1 VCSDCNPVLG
11 ELGDREAQLGAR
23 SPLKI
28 CTNDAPRVIGA
39 VAHPKSSHESAL
51 GHANNPKAAPDGKK
65 VQDGLADG
73 PKFEELWWSEA
84 FDPQGKSQAY
94 GLGVTHT
101 DARAHAWISVWW
113 EGYDAREAL
122 YLVPP
127 LVSEGWR
134 FEIYPPGGPMFQLGG
149 ADAREVDPSSE
160 H

>member
-65 VQDGLADG
+65 FRAARKRRSMVERVIG
-73 PKFEELWWSEA
+73 PVAS
-84 FDPQGKSQAY
+84 
-94 GLGVTHT
+94 
-101 DARAHAWISVWW
+101 
-113 EGYDAREAL
+113 
-122 YLVPP
+122 
-127 LVSEGWR
+127 
-134 FEIYPPGGPMFQLGG
+134 FQ
-149 ADAREVDPSSE
+149 
-160 H
+160 